1 MKKGTWTLIMS
12 SAPATSQSG
21 TGGLSVLGR
30 RYGSGY
36 GMQVGRRRVRE

>member
-1 MKKGTWTLIMS
+1 MKKGICTLIMP

-30 RYGSGY
+30 RYESGY
-36 GMQVGRRRVRE
+36 GMQVGRRNMRV